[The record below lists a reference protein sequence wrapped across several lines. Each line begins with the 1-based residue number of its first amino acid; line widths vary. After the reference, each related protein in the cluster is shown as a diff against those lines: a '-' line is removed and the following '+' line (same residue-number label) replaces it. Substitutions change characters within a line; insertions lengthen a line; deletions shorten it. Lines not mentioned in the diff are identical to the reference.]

1 MKQFLILIALVFIY
15 VSCDAQTEGPAK
27 LYGYKQN
34 VTPGTNPNWNE
45 GGKQRQVKTGTNYYI
60 YLVTNGRAYPSSLWI
75 EGTEYSASMKTINIT
90 PVETNNPT
98 LPAAPS
104 TVLVPKSTGNV
115 IQLIPVPAIDGKSN
129 AKAASMANDNE
140 VIVVYKLNGKFY
152 YNKLEKL
159 SELPSAA
166 RQ

>member
-1 MKQFLILIALVFIY
+1 
-15 VSCDAQTEGPAK
+15 
-27 LYGYKQN
+27 
-34 VTPGTNPNWNE
+34 
-45 GGKQRQVKTGTNYYI
+45 
-60 YLVTNGRAYPSSLWI
+60 
-75 EGTEYSASMKTINIT
+75 
-90 PVETNNPT
+90 
-98 LPAAPS
+98 
-104 TVLVPKSTGNV
+104 V